1 MAQPTEKSKQ
11 IAELIKQ
18 GENSRLLLG
27 DANSGLIKVLDVPS
41 RIRSSLTGAP
51 SKWLGGSLIAG
62 IAASLLFRRRK
73 KTAPE
78 RIFSTTKEHGLVHGI
93 LALVFTLSKPAIKI
107 YATKLLK
114 DYLTRRMCE
123 SSHGR

>member
-1 MAQPTEKSKQ
+1 MAKPTEKSKQ
-11 IAELIKQ
+11 IAEFIKQ
-18 GENSRLLLG
+18 GENSRLVLS
-27 DANSGLIKVLDVPS
+27 DANCRLIQSLDVPS

-62 IAASLLFRRRK
+62 LAASLLFRRQK

-78 RIFSTTKEHGLVHGI
+78 RIFTTKKEHGIFHEI

-107 YATKLLK
+107 YATKLLEE
-114 DYLTRRMCE
+114 YLSRRMRE
-123 SSHGR
+123 GSYER